1 MKLINLILSA
11 ALAAGVAANSFGSV
25 FFSIDL
31 GTLQDENGE
40 ALVGAGMLY
49 LVASTDDDT
58 FSLPSDGSIIDG
70 ASDDEIVAF
79 WDLSAESSQGGEYI
93 VASGAVPFG
102 DTWEAGNDLAI
113 LWFPNLTVAN
123 QGPAAGEP
131 YGFYRNTSDSGAG
144 DVWEMPENGTLLHSL
159 KFFPDIS
166 NPLVEAGDV
175 PSFVAS
181 AGFGAGETAGS
192 PTPPTNI
199 ATNENAP
206 GTVSFNWAGAAA
218 PGGGYRIERKLAG
231 GSDWTVLGTVGSE
244 ATSFDDPSVGRGKD
258 YDYRL
263 VAINGFDSVASS
275 SAKIQSLR
283 SSLAN
288 IATRGRIGSGAE
300 ALILGFVIEGTGPI
314 DILATAKG
322 PDLANV
328 GISNFALDPTVSL
341 FPFGVTAPDVQN
353 DDWGADAAA
362 IGDFVDRSFAQA
374 IADSNSKDAAL
385 AFSPDGTQLFTA
397 IVNDN
402 ENANGVGLVE
412 VFDASGTSRN
422 GVAPNDSQNRLV
434 NVATRGFVGTGADV
448 LIAGFIVDGVVDSKL
463 LLRGLGPSIAG
474 LSGTLENPTITL
486 FRTDFTQPGFPQIE
500 VATNDDWED
509 DPTKVDEI
517 IAVSNDVGAAVLNTG
532 SKDSILLV
540 DAMPGLYSFVL
551 SGVSEGTGIGLVEVF
566 LAD

>member
-1 MKLINLILSA
+1 MKLTKLILTG
-11 ALAAGVAANSFGSV
+11 ALAACIASKALGSV

-31 GTLQDENGE
+31 GTLQDENGDP
-40 ALVGAGMLY
+40 LVGAGMLY
-49 LVASTDDDT
+49 LVATTDDDT
-58 FSLPSDGSIIDG
+58 FSLPSAGSIIDG
-70 ASDDEIVAF
+70 ASDDEIVAS

-93 VASGAVPFG
+93 VTSGAVPFG
-102 DTWEAGNDLAI
+102 DDWEAGNDLAI
-113 LWFPNLTVAN
+113 LWFPNLTLAN
-123 QGPAAGEP
+123 QTPADGEA
-131 YGFYRNTSDSGAG
+131 YGFYRNTTENGAG
-144 DVWEMPENGTLLHSL
+144 DDWEMPEDGTLLHSL
-159 KFFPDIS
+159 KFFPDVS
-166 NPLVEAGDV
+166 NPLVDAGDV

-181 AGFGAGETAGS
+181 AGLGAGQPAGS
-192 PTPPTNI
+192 PTPPTNV
-199 ATNENAP
+199 ATNEDNP
-206 GTVSFNWAGAAA
+206 GTVNFNWAGASV

-244 ATSFDDPSVGRGKD
+244 ATSFDDDSVGRGKD

-263 VAINGFDSVASS
+263 VAINGFDSVVSS
-275 SAKIQSLR
+275 SAQIQSLR

-328 GISNFALDPTVSL
+328 GISNFALDPSISL
-341 FPFGVTAPDVQN
+341 FPFGASAPDADN
-353 DDWGADAAA
+353 DDWGGQAAA
-362 IGDFVDRSFAQA
+362 INDFVDTSFAQP
-374 IADSNSKDAAL
+374 IADQASKDAAL
-385 AFSPDGTQLFTA
+385 AFSPEGTQLFTA

-422 GVAPNDSQNRLV
+422 NVAPNDAQNRLV

-448 LIAGFIVDGVVDSKL
+448 LIAGFIVDGAVDSKL

-474 LSGTLENPTITL
+474 LTGTLEDPTITL

-509 DPTKVDEI
+509 DPSKVDEI
-517 IAVSNDVGAAVLNTG
+517 IAVSNDVGAAVLDSG
-532 SKDSILLV
+532 SKDAILLV
-540 DAMPGLYSFVL
+540 DAIPGLYSFVL
-551 SGVSEGTGIGLVEVF
+551 SGVSDTTGIGLVEVF

>member
-1 MKLINLILSA
+1 M
-11 ALAAGVAANSFGSV
+11 
-25 FFSIDL
+25 
-31 GTLQDENGE
+31 
-40 ALVGAGMLY
+40 
-49 LVASTDDDT
+49 
-58 FSLPSDGSIIDG
+58 
-70 ASDDEIVAF
+70 
-79 WDLSAESSQGGEYI
+79 
-93 VASGAVPFG
+93 
-102 DTWEAGNDLAI
+102 
-113 LWFPNLTVAN
+113 AN
-123 QGPAAGEP
+123 QVPAAGEP

-166 NPLVEAGDV
+166 NPLVDAGDV

-181 AGFGAGETAGS
+181 AGFGAGEPAGS
-192 PTPPTNI
+192 PTPPTNV
-199 ATNENAP
+199 ATNEN
-206 GTVSFNWAGAAA
+206 AA

-244 ATSFDDPSVGRGKD
+244 ATSFDDDSVGRGKD

-263 VAINGFDSVASS
+263 VAINGFDSVMSS
-275 SAKIQSLR
+275 SAQIQSLR

-328 GISNFALDPTVSL
+328 GISNFALDPTISL
-341 FPFGVTAPDVQN
+341 FPFGATDPDAQS

-362 IGDFVDRSFAQA
+362 ISDFVDRSFAQA
-374 IADSNSKDAAL
+374 IVDDTSKDAAF
-385 AFSPDGTQLFTA
+385 AFSPEGTQLFTA

-422 GVAPNDSQNRLV
+422 GVAPNDAQNRLV

-448 LIAGFIVDGVVDSKL
+448 LIAGFIVDGPVDSKL

-474 LSGTLENPTITL
+474 LSGTLEDPTITL
-486 FRTDFTQPGFPQIE
+486 FRTDFTQPGFPQVE

-517 IAVSNDVGAAVLNTG
+517 IAVSNDVGAAVFNTG

-540 DAMPGLYSFVL
+540 DAIPGLYSFVL
-551 SGVSEGTGIGLVEVF
+551 SGVSDGTGIGLVEVF